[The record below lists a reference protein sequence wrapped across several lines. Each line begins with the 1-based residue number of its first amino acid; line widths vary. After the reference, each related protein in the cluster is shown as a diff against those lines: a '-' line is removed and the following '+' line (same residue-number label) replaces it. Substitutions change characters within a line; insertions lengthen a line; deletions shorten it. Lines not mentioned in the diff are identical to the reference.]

1 MSAIDLYPASRVLG
15 LLDLTSLGED
25 DTPARIRTLCAAAR
39 SARGLPAADRPREEE
54 GGLDEAAEGGEVAT
68 PAAAD
73 AACPAV
79 GGAG

>member
-1 MSAIDLYPASRVLG
+1 M
-15 LLDLTSLGED
+15 
-25 DTPARIRTLCAAAR
+25 AAH
-39 SARGLPAADRPREEE
+39 SARGLPAADRQREEE